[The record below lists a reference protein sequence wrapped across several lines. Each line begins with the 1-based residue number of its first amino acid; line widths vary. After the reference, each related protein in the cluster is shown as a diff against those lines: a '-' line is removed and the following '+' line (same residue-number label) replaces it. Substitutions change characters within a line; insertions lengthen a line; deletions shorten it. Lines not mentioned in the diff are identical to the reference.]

1 MKPQT
6 LRKIRLFHNYIAVFF
21 APAILF
27 FAFTGGLQTAG
38 FAERHEGVAPPRW
51 IAAIANLHKHQTIGG
66 HKRPGGP
73 AAGAD
78 GGKPQGAGAPAAT
91 TPRGGGDHD
100 EGFSAE
106 KPFVVLLALA
116 LFVTTALGL
125 VIAVATPST
134 RRTSVMLIAAGIVV
148 PVLLLLV

>member
-1 MKPQT
+1 MKAQT
-6 LRKIRLFHNYIAVFF
+6 LRKVRLFHNYIAVFF

-38 FAERHEGVAPPRW
+38 LHERHGDTAPPRW
-51 IAAIANLHKHQTIGG
+51 IVAIANLHKHQTIGG
-66 HKRPGGP
+66 HKRPRSA
-73 AAGAD
+73 AAGPD
-78 GGKPQGAGAPAAT
+78 GGKPHAPAPAPT
-91 TPRGGGDHD
+91 ARGDGDHD
-100 EGFSAE
+100 EGFVAE

-134 RRTSVMLIAAGIVV
+134 RRMSLVLIAAGIVV
-148 PVLLLLV
+148 PLVLLL

>member
-1 MKPQT
+1 MKAQT
-6 LRKIRLFHNYIAVFF
+6 LRKVRLFHNYIAVFF

-38 FAERHEGVAPPRW
+38 FADRHEGIAPPKW
-51 IAAIANLHKHQTIGG
+51 ISAIANLHKHQTIGG

-73 AAGAD
+73 GAGPD
-78 GGKPQGAGAPAAT
+78 GGKPRDAGAPGAGA
-91 TPRGGGDHD
+91 PRGGGDHD
-100 EGFSAE
+100 EGFVAE

-134 RRTSVMLIAAGIVV
+134 RRISLMLIAAGIVV
-148 PVLLLLV
+148 PVVLLL